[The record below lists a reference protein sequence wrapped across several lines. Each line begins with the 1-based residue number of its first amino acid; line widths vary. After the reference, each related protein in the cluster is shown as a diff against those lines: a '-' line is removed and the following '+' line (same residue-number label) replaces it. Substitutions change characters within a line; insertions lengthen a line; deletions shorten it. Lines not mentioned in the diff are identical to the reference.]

1 MTKRLLL
8 VVTILLVIYIF
19 IPEKTNEVFN
29 EESEEEI
36 KGIFITYMELEENIC
51 NHSEKES
58 KKNIVK
64 MINNIEKDKFNTIYL
79 QARSHMDSIYNS
91 SIFPVSKNIILSDN
105 TNYDVLDYFLK
116 KAHSKNIKV
125 YAWVNPFRIGNKVNE
140 NSTYYKRVK
149 NDIKNI
155 NGMYFLNPASNNVVD
170 LIVDGVAEIVKNY
183 EVDGIMFDDYFYPS
197 NDIDIDDYS
206 LITNGITIEE
216 YHLQNINKMVRKVY
230 EKIKKI
236 NGSVS
241 FGVSPEANIEND
253 YSKNFADVKR
263 WGKEYGYVDFLMPQI
278 YYGFDNSSKPFNN
291 VLEEWSNLISEDKK
305 LIGALALYKTGKE
318 DVYAKDGIRE
328 WINNSDVISRQILEL
343 RKNKK
348 YSGFCL
354 FRYDNFYNENSYEKN
369 TIKEIENIK
378 KVM

>member
-1 MTKRLLL
+1 
-8 VVTILLVIYIF
+8 
-19 IPEKTNEVFN
+19 
-29 EESEEEI
+29 
-36 KGIFITYMELEENIC
+36 
-51 NHSEKES
+51 
-58 KKNIVK
+58 
-64 MINNIEKDKFNTIYL
+64 
-79 QARSHMDSIYNS
+79 
-91 SIFPVSKNIILSDN
+91 
-105 TNYDVLDYFLK
+105 
-116 KAHSKNIKV
+116 
-125 YAWVNPFRIGNKVNE
+125 
-140 NSTYYKRVK
+140 
-149 NDIKNI
+149 
-155 NGMYFLNPASNNVVD
+155 
-170 LIVDGVAEIVKNY
+170 
-183 EVDGIMFDDYFYPS
+183 
-197 NDIDIDDYS
+197 
-206 LITNGITIEE
+206 
-216 YHLQNINKMVRKVY
+216 MVRRVY

-348 YSGFCL
+348 YRGFCL